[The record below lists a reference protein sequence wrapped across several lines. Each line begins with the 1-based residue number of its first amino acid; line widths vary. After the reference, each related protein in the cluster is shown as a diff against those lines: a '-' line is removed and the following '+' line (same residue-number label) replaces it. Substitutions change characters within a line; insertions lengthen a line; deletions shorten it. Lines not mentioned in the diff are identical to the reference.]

1 MRLPSVMRLPFA
13 AALLALTAPGWA
25 ADAPAPAPGPRVGD
39 VAPAFDLPYAT
50 RDTIGRSL
58 TLASLVEKGKVV
70 VAFYPADWSGGCTR
84 EVCTFRDNFGALG
97 ALGAQVVGISG
108 DYVSSH
114 HAWAKHHELP
124 FPLASDH
131 SHDVAKAY
139 ASYDPAT
146 GYNKRTIF
154 VVDRKGRIAY
164 VDMAYSARDT
174 TSVDKLRAALAAI
187 E

>member
-1 MRLPSVMRLPFA
+1 MRLPPVTRLLLG
-13 AALLALTAPGWA
+13 AALLAVVVPARA
-25 ADAPAPAPGPRVGD
+25 ADAPAAAPRVGD

-84 EVCTFRDNFGALG
+84 EVCTFRDNFAALG

-114 HAWAKHHELP
+114 HAWARHHELP

-139 ASYDPAT
+139 ASYDPST
-146 GYNKRTIF
+146 GYNKRTVF
-154 VVDRKGRIAY
+154 VVDRNGRIAY
-164 VDMAYSARDT
+164 VDMAYGTRDT
-174 TSVDKLRAALAAI
+174 VSFGKLRAALATI
-187 E
+187 Q